1 VLSHLS
7 KNLEGFAPEQLHC
20 KTRLYSVDFV
30 MKMKLSLEYSW
41 YKNLIIT
48 DSVLILDQIQQ
59 VFLREW

>member
-1 VLSHLS
+1 
-7 KNLEGFAPEQLHC
+7 
-20 KTRLYSVDFV
+20 

-48 DSVLILDQIQQ
+48 DSVLILNQIQQ